1 MSWSAAEEKC
11 IGKGGHLASI
21 LDWYEQAHVFAQAGS
36 DSTWIGLS
44 NVEVSKVKLIQSL
57 FTPQPNRSK
66 VLGQEGSEKCI
77 WKIFYRA
84 LFELGHQEVPEVH
97 DPLEVP

>member
-1 MSWSAAEEKC
+1 MGVLVC
-11 IGKGGHLASI
+11 
-21 LDWYEQAHVFAQAGS
+21 
-36 DSTWIGLS
+36 T
-44 NVEVSKVKLIQSL
+44 
-57 FTPQPNRSK
+57 QPPWGPT
-66 VLGQEGSEKCI
+66 LGQGGSEKCI